1 VAQIKVD
8 QIVKNLDVTHANAC
22 VINQLL
28 SYQINVLIDVDGDA
42 FSCHASISI
51 KLKGLATIGPVR

>member
-8 QIVKNLDVTHANAC
+8 QIVKNLDVAHTDAC

-42 FSCHASISI
+42 LGAHASISI
-51 KLKGLATIGPVR
+51 KLSGRATIGPVR